1 MADKKK
7 VKNRRDT
14 HGVYERRE
22 ARGKKHYDGAEWGGQ
37 SNGSHGNSSYGKSAS
52 GNGNR
57 GKLDYGKSHSVNA
70 GRGGSGYNKS
80 GYGNSGYGNSAAA
93 KSGRS
98 NSGYGNSNRSDF
110 GYGGTGRA
118 NSDYGY
124 TGRNKSDYGNPAHGN
139 SGYMKAGRGKTD
151 YGKTAGNSYNRHGA
165 RYDAFEAEETHA
177 ELLVGRNPVI
187 EALRAGRDIERIYMA
202 EGAGGSI
209 TIIRA
214 LAKERGVSISMVDR
228 FKLDHMAPGE
238 KHQGVIA
245 EVPAYHYSEMQDI
258 FARAA
263 AMDEEPFIVILD
275 EITDPHNVGAIIRSA
290 ECMGAHGIII
300 PNRRACGLTST
311 VAKSA
316 AGAIEQIPVV
326 RVTNIGRTIED
337 LQARGIWIAACDMDG
352 EPYYRANLNG
362 AVAIVIGN
370 EGRGIGKLVKEK
382 CDFTVSIPMKGKI
395 NSLNASNAAA
405 IVMAEIRRRREM

>member
-1 MADKKK
+1 MAGKKK
-7 VKNRRDT
+7 TGKNRRDA

-22 ARGKKHYDGAEWGGQ
+22 ARGKTHYGETKYGTT
-37 SNGSHGNSSYGKSAS
+37 NGTGKPSRNSR
-52 GNGNR
+52 GNGDRRFSGKPQNR
-57 GKLDYGKSHSVNA
+57 DYEDS
-70 GRGGSGYNKS
+70 R
-80 GYGNSGYGNSAAA
+80 
-93 KSGRS
+93 
-98 NSGYGNSNRSDF
+98 
-110 GYGGTGRA
+110 RA
-118 NSDYGY
+118 NGF
-124 TGRNKSDYGNPAHGN
+124 R
-139 SGYMKAGRGKTD
+139 
-151 YGKTAGNSYNRHGA
+151 
-165 RYDAFEAEETHA
+165 EEEETRA

-187 EALRAGRDIERIYMA
+187 EALRAGHDVERIYMA

-209 TIIRA
+209 SIIRA
-214 LAKERGVSISMVDR
+214 LAKEQGVSISMVDR
-228 FKLDHMAPGE
+228 FKLDHMAPGQ

-245 EVPAYHYSEMQDI
+245 EIPAYHYSEMKDI
-258 FARAA
+258 FAKAA
-263 AMDEEPFIVILD
+263 AADEEPFIVILD

-326 RVTNIGRTIED
+326 RVTNIGRVIED
-337 LQARGIWIAACDMDG
+337 LQAKGIWVAACDMDG
-352 EPYYRANLNG
+352 QAYYDAGLSG

-382 CDFTVSIPMKGKI
+382 CGFTVSIPMKGKI

-405 IVMAEIRRRREM
+405 IVMAEIRRRREN

>member
-1 MADKKK
+1 MAGKKK
-7 VKNRRDT
+7 SGKNRRDA

-22 ARGKKHYDGAEWGGQ
+22 ARGK
-37 SNGSHGNSSYGKSAS
+37 SSYG
-52 GNGNR
+52 GNR
-57 GKLDYGKSHSVNA
+57 SNERSDGSRRGGRDGVRENSSRPVYDYGGA
-70 GRGGSGYNKS
+70 GSRPSSRRAPRKDGFRGGNPERKGVRTFEQEE
-80 GYGNSGYGNSAAA
+80 SAE
-93 KSGRS
+93 
-98 NSGYGNSNRSDF
+98 N
-110 GYGGTGRA
+110 
-118 NSDYGY
+118 
-124 TGRNKSDYGNPAHGN
+124 
-139 SGYMKAGRGKTD
+139 
-151 YGKTAGNSYNRHGA
+151 
-165 RYDAFEAEETHA
+165 
-177 ELLVGRNPVI
+177 LLVGRNPVI
-187 EALRAGRDIERIYMA
+187 EALRAGHDVERIYMA

-209 TIIRA
+209 SIIRA
-214 LAKERGVSISMVDR
+214 LAKEQGVSISMVDR
-228 FKLDHMAPGE
+228 FKLDHMAPGQ

-245 EVPAYHYSEMQDI
+245 EIPAYHYSEMQDI

-352 EPYYRANLNG
+352 EAYYSAAGLNG

-370 EGRGIGKLVKEK
+370 EGRGIGKLVREK
-382 CDFTVSIPMKGKI
+382 CDFIVSIPMKGKI

-405 IVMAEIRRRREM
+405 IVLAEIRRRRECR

>member
-37 SNGSHGNSSYGKSAS
+37 SNGSRGNSSYGKSGS

-57 GKLDYGKSHSVNA
+57 GKSDYGK
-70 GRGGSGYNKS
+70 
-80 GYGNSGYGNSAAA
+80 
-93 KSGRS
+93 
-98 NSGYGNSNRSDF
+98 SGYGNSNRSDF

-118 NSDYGY
+118 NSDYGN
-124 TGRNKSDYGNPAHGN
+124 TGRNKSNYGNSAHGN
-139 SGYMKAGRGKTD
+139 SGYTKAGRGKTA
-151 YGKTAGNSYNRHGA
+151 YAKAARNSYSNYDN
-165 RYDAFEAEETHA
+165 RYDAFEAAEGTHA

>member
-1 MADKKK
+1 MAGKKK
-7 VKNRRDT
+7 GSKNRRDA

-22 ARGKKHYDGAEWGGQ
+22 ARGKTRYGEKENGYGRNGRDYR
-37 SNGSHGNSSYGKSAS
+37 SNNGDYRSGSSQYRTGNSDYRS
-52 GNGNR
+52 G
-57 GKLDYGKSHSVNA
+57 DYH
-70 GRGGSGYNKS
+70 GGS
-80 GYGNSGYGNSAAA
+80 
-93 KSGRS
+93 
-98 NSGYGNSNRSDF
+98 GNSNRGNSTKF
-110 GYGGTGRA
+110 GNR
-118 NSDYGY
+118 S
-124 TGRNKSDYGNPAHGN
+124 GRNSYAGERTGNNRSWNRN
-139 SGYMKAGRGKTD
+139 SSGRNYTSCNQSMNISKGFATD
-151 YGKTAGNSYNRHGA
+151 
-165 RYDAFEAEETHA
+165 AEESHP

-187 EALRAGRDIERIYMA
+187 EALRAGRDVERIYMA

-209 TIIRA
+209 SIIRA
-214 LAKERGVSISMVDR
+214 LAKEHGVSISMVDR

-258 FARAA
+258 FARAQS
-263 AMDEEPFIVILD
+263 MDEEPFIVILD

-326 RVTNIGRTIED
+326 RVTNIGHTIEE
-337 LQARGIWIAACDMDG
+337 LQAKGIWIAACDMDG
-352 EPYYRANLNG
+352 EPYYRAGLDG

-405 IVMAEIRRRREM
+405 IVMAEIRRRRETK

>member
-37 SNGSHGNSSYGKSAS
+37 SNGGRGNSSYGKSGS

-57 GKLDYGKSHSVNA
+57 GKSDYGK
-70 GRGGSGYNKS
+70 
-80 GYGNSGYGNSAAA
+80 
-93 KSGRS
+93 
-98 NSGYGNSNRSDF
+98 SGYGNSNRSDF

-118 NSDYGY
+118 NSDYGN
-124 TGRNKSDYGNPAHGN
+124 TGRNKSNYGNSAHGN
-139 SGYMKAGRGKTD
+139 SGYTKAGRGKTD
-151 YGKTAGNSYNRHGA
+151 YAKAARNSYSNYDN
-165 RYDAFEAEETHA
+165 RYDAFEAAEGTHA

>member
-1 MADKKK
+1 MAGKKK
-7 VKNRRDT
+7 NGKNRRDA

-22 ARGKKHYDGAEWGGQ
+22 ARGK
-37 SNGSHGNSSYGKSAS
+37 SSYG
-52 GNGNR
+52 GNR
-57 GKLDYGKSHSVNA
+57 SNERSDGSRRGGRDGGRENNSRPVYDYGGA
-70 GRGGSGYNKS
+70 GSRPNSRRAPRTEGFRGG
-80 GYGNSGYGNSAAA
+80 NSERRGVRNFEQGESAE
-93 KSGRS
+93 
-98 NSGYGNSNRSDF
+98 N
-110 GYGGTGRA
+110 
-118 NSDYGY
+118 
-124 TGRNKSDYGNPAHGN
+124 
-139 SGYMKAGRGKTD
+139 
-151 YGKTAGNSYNRHGA
+151 
-165 RYDAFEAEETHA
+165 
-177 ELLVGRNPVI
+177 LLVGRNPVI
-187 EALRAGRDIERIYMA
+187 EALRAGHDVERIYMA

-209 TIIRA
+209 SIIRA
-214 LAKERGVSISMVDR
+214 LAKEQGVSISMVDR
-228 FKLDHMAPGE
+228 FKLDHMAPGQ

-245 EVPAYHYSEMQDI
+245 EIPAYHYSEMQDI

-326 RVTNIGRTIED
+326 RVTNIGRTIEE
-337 LQARGIWIAACDMDG
+337 LQSRGIWIAACDMDG
-352 EPYYRANLNG
+352 EAYYSAAGLNG

-370 EGRGIGKLVKEK
+370 EGRGIGKLVREK
-382 CDFTVSIPMKGKI
+382 CDFVVSIPMKGKI

-405 IVMAEIRRRREM
+405 IVLAEIRRRRKCR

>member
-37 SNGSHGNSSYGKSAS
+37 SNGSRGNSSYGKSGS

-57 GKLDYGKSHSVNA
+57 GKSDYGK
-70 GRGGSGYNKS
+70 
-80 GYGNSGYGNSAAA
+80 
-93 KSGRS
+93 
-98 NSGYGNSNRSDF
+98 SGYGNSNRSDF

-118 NSDYGY
+118 NSDYGN
-124 TGRNKSDYGNPAHGN
+124 TGRNKSNYGNSAHGN
-139 SGYMKAGRGKTD
+139 SGYTKAGRGKTD
-151 YGKTAGNSYNRHGA
+151 YAKAARNSYSNYDN
-165 RYDAFEAEETHA
+165 RYDAFEAAEGTHA

>member
-1 MADKKK
+1 MAGKKNGG
-7 VKNRRDT
+7 KNRRDA

-22 ARGKKHYDGAEWGGQ
+22 ARGKTRYGGKEK
-37 SNGSHGNSSYGKSAS
+37 NGG
-52 GNGNR
+52 
-57 GKLDYGKSHSVNA
+57 
-70 GRGGSGYNKS
+70 GRGDQTQRSSRERSGDRDWGRKP
-80 GYGNSGYGNSAAA
+80 
-93 KSGRS
+93 SGRC
-98 NSGYGNSNRSDF
+98 GDGRRS
-110 GYGGTGRA
+110 
-118 NSDYGY
+118 
-124 TGRNKSDYGNPAHGN
+124 
-139 SGYMKAGRGKTD
+139 
-151 YGKTAGNSYNRHGA
+151 AGNSFSNSA
-165 RYDAFEAEETHA
+165 RNYDRMNGYGFEPDTRGEN
-177 ELLVGRNPVI
+177 LLVGRNPVI
-187 EALRAGRDIERIYMA
+187 EALRAGRDVERIYMA

-209 TIIRA
+209 SVIRA
-214 LAKERGVSISMVDR
+214 LAKDQGVSISMVDR

-245 EVPAYHYSEMQDI
+245 EVPAYRYSQMEDI
-258 FARAA
+258 FCRAQE
-263 AMDEEPFIVILD
+263 MEEDPFIVILD

-326 RVTNIGRTIED
+326 RVTNIGHTIQE
-337 LQARGIWIAACDMDG
+337 LQSRGIWVAACDMDG
-352 EPYYRANLNG
+352 EAYYRASLSG
-362 AVAIVIGN
+362 AIAIVIGN

-405 IVMAEIRRRREM
+405 IVMAEIRRRREE

>member
-1 MADKKK
+1 MAGKKK
-7 VKNRRDT
+7 TGKNRRDA

-22 ARGKKHYDGAEWGGQ
+22 ARGKARYGETRYGAA
-37 SNGSHGNSSYGKSAS
+37 NGETRGETRYGAAS
-52 GNGNR
+52 RSGKPSR
-57 GKLDYGKSHSVNA
+57 GA
-70 GRGGSGYNKS
+70 
-80 GYGNSGYGNSAAA
+80 
-93 KSGRS
+93 
-98 NSGYGNSNRSDF
+98 RSDNRRF
-110 GYGGTGRA
+110 AGKPQDRSYEKPRRSTGFYEEEEAKA
-118 NSDYGY
+118 N
-124 TGRNKSDYGNPAHGN
+124 
-139 SGYMKAGRGKTD
+139 
-151 YGKTAGNSYNRHGA
+151 
-165 RYDAFEAEETHA
+165 
-177 ELLVGRNPVI
+177 LLVGRNPVI
-187 EALRAGRDIERIYMA
+187 EALRAGHDVERIYMA

-209 TIIRA
+209 SIIRA
-214 LAKERGVSISMVDR
+214 LAKEQGVSISMVDR
-228 FKLDHMAPGE
+228 FKLDHMAPGQ

-245 EVPAYHYSEMQDI
+245 EIPAYHYSEMKDI
-258 FARAA
+258 FAKAA
-263 AMDEEPFIVILD
+263 AADEKPFIVILD

-337 LQARGIWIAACDMDG
+337 LQAKGIWIAACDMDG
-352 EPYYRANLNG
+352 EAYYKANLSG

-382 CDFTVSIPMKGKI
+382 CDFTVSIPMRGRI

>member
-1 MADKKK
+1 MAGKKK
-7 VKNRRDT
+7 AGKNRRDA

-22 ARGKKHYDGAEWGGQ
+22 ARGKAHYGETKYGGAAGTGKP
-37 SNGSHGNSSYGKSAS
+37 SRNSRNNGY
-52 GNGNR
+52 NR
-57 GKLDYGKSHSVNA
+57 EERPVYDYG
-70 GRGGSGYNKS
+70 GIGSRNTKRRAPEYSRS
-80 GYGNSGYGNSAAA
+80 GDR
-93 KSGRS
+93 RS
-98 NSGYGNSNRSDF
+98 
-110 GYGGTGRA
+110 TGRPQNWNDA
-118 NSDYGY
+118 K
-124 TGRNKSDYGNPAHGN
+124 TRNASKFY
-139 SGYMKAGRGKTD
+139 
-151 YGKTAGNSYNRHGA
+151 
-165 RYDAFEAEETHA
+165 EEEEPRA
-177 ELLVGRNPVI
+177 DLLVGRNPVI
-187 EALRAGRDIERIYMA
+187 EALRAGHDVERIYMA

-209 TIIRA
+209 SIIRA
-214 LAKERGVSISMVDR
+214 LAKEQGVSISMVDR
-228 FKLDHMAPGE
+228 FKLDHMAPGQ

-245 EVPAYHYSEMQDI
+245 EIPAYHYSEMRDI
-258 FARAA
+258 FAKAA
-263 AMDEEPFIVILD
+263 EADEQPFIVILD

-337 LQARGIWIAACDMDG
+337 LQAKGIWVAACDMDG
-352 EPYYRANLNG
+352 EAYYKANLSG

-382 CDFTVSIPMKGKI
+382 CDFTVSIPMRGKI

-405 IVMAEIRRRREM
+405 IVMAEIRRRREL

>member
-1 MADKKK
+1 MKERKKG
-7 VKNRRDT
+7 KNRRDA
-14 HGVYERRE
+14 HGVFERRE
-22 ARGKKHYDGAEWGGQ
+22 ARGKTHYGNEYSGQ
-37 SNGSHGNSSYGKSAS
+37 SNAGRSKSAYDKTDRGSYSHERSGYDKSSYGKKTARSGADRSVAGKQRSYGTLGS
-52 GNGNR
+52 GNS
-57 GKLDYGKSHSVNA
+57 YGKKYSGNA
-70 GRGGSGYNKS
+70 GPYDRSGFGSQS
-80 GYGNSGYGNSAAA
+80 DRYGNS
-93 KSGRS
+93 
-98 NSGYGNSNRSDF
+98 F
-110 GYGGTGRA
+110 GY
-118 NSDYGY
+118 
-124 TGRNKSDYGNPAHGN
+124 
-139 SGYMKAGRGKTD
+139 
-151 YGKTAGNSYNRHGA
+151 
-165 RYDAFEAEETHA
+165 DADNGEETRA

-209 TIIRA
+209 SIIRA

-245 EVPAYHYSEMQDI
+245 EVPAYRYSEMQDI
-258 FARAA
+258 FARAV

-337 LQARGIWIAACDMDG
+337 LQVKGIWIAACDMEG
-352 EPYYRANLNG
+352 EPYYRANLDG

-382 CDFTVSIPMKGKI
+382 CDFTVSIPMKGRI

-405 IVMAEIRRRREM
+405 IVMAEIRRRREV

>member
-1 MADKKK
+1 MKERKKG
-7 VKNRRDT
+7 KNRRDA
-14 HGVYERRE
+14 HGVFERRE
-22 ARGKKHYDGAEWGGQ
+22 ARGKTHYDNEFGGK
-37 SNGSHGNSSYGKSAS
+37 SNAGGGKSAYGKTGRESYSHEKSAYDKSSYGKSGYSKSARSGADRSIAGKQRNYSMSGGGNNHGKKYS
-52 GNGNR
+52 GNG
-57 GKLDYGKSHSVNA
+57 
-70 GRGGSGYNKS
+70 GRYERTGFDTQSRR
-80 GYGNSGYGNSAAA
+80 YGNSFGN
-93 KSGRS
+93 
-98 NSGYGNSNRSDF
+98 
-110 GYGGTGRA
+110 
-118 NSDYGY
+118 
-124 TGRNKSDYGNPAHGN
+124 
-139 SGYMKAGRGKTD
+139 
-151 YGKTAGNSYNRHGA
+151 
-165 RYDAFEAEETHA
+165 DADNGEETRA

-209 TIIRA
+209 SIIRA

-238 KHQGVIA
+238 KHQGVVA
-245 EVPAYHYSEMQDI
+245 EVPAYRYSEMQDI

-326 RVTNIGRTIED
+326 RVTNIGRTIEE
-337 LQARGIWIAACDMDG
+337 LQAKGIWIAACDMDG
-352 EPYYRANLNG
+352 EPYYRANLDG

-405 IVMAEIRRRREM
+405 VVMAEIRRRREV